1 MKENHIQ
8 NQLLTINKFC
18 EIASY
23 RHILTHEHQNYVDN
37 STFQL
42 FY

>member
-23 RHILTHEHQNYVDN
+23 RRILTHEHQNYVDN